1 MYVCYIDEAG
11 CTGELTG
18 PGSAVQPAFV
28 LNGLIVP
35 AGRIESLTR
44 AWIQLKQTYFP
55 KRLPQESNIHDWMVA
70 EIKGSDIRR
79 MARADARNERR
90 FAHQVVGSALDLLE
104 RHGTHIVGR
113 VFVKP
118 IPGAFDGTAVYT
130 SSVQS
135 VCRSFQTFLEQNDDI
150 GIVIAD
156 SRNKGKNTN
165 VAHSVFTQRYAAA
178 GDPYSRIIEIP
189 TFGHSDNHAGLQLA
203 DLICSTLL
211 FPIAVQ
217 RCASHVLTD
226 HTHCSPHY
234 ERLPD
239 KFGERLQ
246 ALQYRYRDG
255 NSYWHGGISLTDKVS
270 QQHATILF
278 SRTP

>member
-11 CTGELTG
+11 CTGELDG

-28 LNGLIVP
+28 LSGLIVP
-35 AGRIESLTR
+35 ARRIEGLTR
-44 AWIQLKQTYFP
+44 SWIQLKQTYFS
-55 KRLPQESNIHDWMVA
+55 KRLPQGSSIHDWMIT

-79 MARADARNERR
+79 MARGTARNERR
-90 FAHQVVGSALDLLE
+90 FAHQFVGSALDILE
-104 RHGTHIVGR
+104 RHEACFLGR

-118 IPGAFDGTAVYT
+118 IPGGFDGTAVYT
-130 SSVQS
+130 SSVQA
-135 VCRSFQTFLEQNDDI
+135 VCRGFQVCLHQNNDI

-165 VAHSVFTQRYAAA
+165 VSHSIFTQRYAAA
-178 GDPYSRIIEIP
+178 GDPYHRIIEMP

-203 DLICSTLL
+203 DVVCSTLL

-217 RCASHVLTD
+217 RCAARVLTD

-234 ERLPD
+234 ERLAD

-246 ALQYRYRDG
+246 ALQYRFRDSTG
-255 NSYWHGGISLTDKVS
+255 YWHGGVSLTDRVS
-270 QQHATILF
+270 QQPSTVLFAHA
-278 SRTP
+278 R

>member
-11 CTGELTG
+11 CTGELSG
-18 PGSAVQPAFV
+18 PASAVQPAFV

-44 AWIQLKQTYFP
+44 AWIQIKQAYFP
-55 KRLPQESNIHDWMVA
+55 NRLPPGSTIHDWMVA

-79 MARADARNERR
+79 MARGEGRNERR
-90 FAHQVVGSALDLLE
+90 FSHQVVSATLDVLE
-104 RHGTHIVGR
+104 RHGAYVVGR

-118 IPGAFDGTAVYT
+118 IPGVFDGTAVYT
-130 SSVQS
+130 SSVQF

-156 SRNKGKNTN
+156 SRNKGKNTS
-165 VAHSVFTQRYAAA
+165 VAHSVFTQRYSAA
-178 GDPYSRIIEIP
+178 GDPYPRIIEMP
-189 TFGHSDNHAGLQLA
+189 LFGHSDNHTGLQLS
-203 DLICSTLL
+203 DIICSTLL

-217 RCASHVLTD
+217 RCASRVLTD

-234 ERLPD
+234 ERLPE

-246 ALQYRYRDG
+246 ALQFRYRDE
-255 NSYWHGGISLTDKVS
+255 NNHWHGGISLTDRVS
-270 QQHATILF
+270 QLPSIVLF
-278 SRTP
+278 NRTQ

>member
-11 CTGELTG
+11 CTGELDG

-28 LNGLIVP
+28 LNGVFVP
-35 AGRIESLTR
+35 ARRLESLTR
-44 AWIQLKQTYFP
+44 GWIQLKQVYFP
-55 KRLPQESNIHDWMVA
+55 NRLPHGSSIHDWMIA
-70 EIKGSDIRR
+70 EVKGSDIRR
-79 MARADARNERR
+79 MARGSTRNERR
-90 FAHQVVGSALDLLE
+90 FAHQVVGSALNLLE
-104 RHGTHIVGR
+104 RNGASVVGR

-130 SSVQS
+130 SSVQF
-135 VCRSFQTFLEQNDDI
+135 VCRSFQLFLQQNDDV

-165 VAHSVFTQRYAAA
+165 VAHSIFTQRYAAA
-178 GDPYSRIIEIP
+178 GDPYDRIIEMP

-203 DLICSTLL
+203 DIFCSTLL

-226 HTHCSPHY
+226 QTHCSPHY
-234 ERLPD
+234 ERLVD
-239 KFGERLQ
+239 RFGGRLQ
-246 ALQYRYRDG
+246 ELQFRFRDATG
-255 NSYWHGGISLTDKVS
+255 YWHGGVSLTDRVS
-270 QQHATILF
+270 HRPSTVLF
-278 SRTP
+278 AR